1 MFLLK
6 HLVIFCSLLS
16 LSFAQEYNFKLIVD
30 KNSKKYLSEIKRETR
45 ILFPSVDKITYE
57 TRVCSMNCARYMNE
71 YNTVIVLNHATKYAH
86 KTNNSIIT
94 YNFIDTNYDKDKV
107 VRRTAL
113 SIYEMVKENK
123 TDSYFID
130 NKRLESI
137 QINEIDTLKDERKLD
152 LKQVFFFATQNNL
165 NIKQNQNN
173 IKLNNLDIN
182 AAKSF
187 YKPQVDIYS
196 NYIQIDKDRAQY
208 SNGQMAQG
216 TLESGLK
223 VTQLIFSNNVLKNI
237 EIKKLL
243 FKSTKNESKAK
254 DDEILY
260 KATLLYLNIIKAKKA
275 KQIKQIKRDFIG
287 KNLEFA
293 IQRVDIGVQ
302 DRSDIY
308 RWQNELAN
316 VNINLANSQKELN
329 SLKIELGNILQISDQ
344 FNVFEY
350 GVNSS
355 LFQLNNKDAI
365 KLIAD
370 KKVQTY
376 FLNSIIDTHAKLK
389 QINFIKSY
397 KQEEL
402 IMNKESQYMPTVAF
416 EGSIKKIID
425 RYGEGS
431 DMNEPWDNDEYQAV
445 LNINIPLYEGGIKS
459 TKIEK
464 NRIELINLKLQY
476 NNIKNLIIQNVRKN
490 LESLKRSYEKIK
502 YAKISQK
509 SSKKNFELIQ
519 DKYKNGKENII
530 TLLDAQDSYII
541 SKLNLNI
548 ANLEYLSDLSSIY
561 FFSGKI
567 DILVN
572 EQKKEELE
580 KSISDMIKGSIR

>member
-243 FKSTKNESKAK
+243 FKSTKNESKVK

-260 KATLLYLNIIKAKKA
+260 KATLIYLNIIKAKKA

-287 KNLEFA
+287 RNLEFA

>member
-260 KATLLYLNIIKAKKA
+260 KATLIYLNIIKAKKA